1 MGGMFGGLFG
11 GGAEA
16 GGAAASE
23 GASMAMDFIPLL
35 FAAKGGLVPDIG
47 MSGIATE
54 PISKMV
60 DHYAKGGKAPAMGAS
75 GIATDNTIVNVGENA
90 PSQFEAVVPLPD
102 NRTLP
107 VTITD
112 KSMPYKPPSD
122 SGATPT
128 MVAAAMPEMPQ
139 PIVHVQMLGDM
150 VNPASK
156 GMTPQESIQVWIENV
171 KKDGAARQA
180 VKEIV
185 GR

>member
-1 MGGMFGGLFG
+1 
-11 GGAEA
+11 
-16 GGAAASE
+16 
-23 GASMAMDFIPLL
+23 MDIMPLM
-35 FAAKGGLVPDIG
+35 FAAKGGMVPNIGMAGVATQPISTMVHHYAKGGMAPGMG
-47 MSGIATE
+47 MSGIA
-54 PISKMV
+54 KN
-60 DHYAKGGKAPAMGAS
+60 
-75 GIATDNTIVNVGENA
+75 NTMVNVGENA

-112 KSMPYKPPSD
+112 KSMPYKAPATSGPS
-122 SGATPT
+122 PT

-156 GMTPQESIQVWIENV
+156 GMTPEQSVQVWIENV
-171 KKDGAARQA
+171 KRDGPARQA